1 MKVVLFDLGKT
12 LEDGDVLLPGA
23 REILQAIQAMRD
35 FNGEGVVLTLGS
47 SGACYGEFS
56 SRSQQSRLIRKD
68 EL

>member
-35 FNGEGVVLTLGS
+35 FNGEAVVLTLGS